1 MNDIY
6 KKQVALLIR
15 IMPSVYRIKDF
26 AVHGGTAINLFHKNM
41 PRYSV
46 DIDLTYIPIQERNES
61 LEAIN
66 SHLRTLKNSIEKS
79 IPGIKVIHKPNVWKL
94 QCTLDGAT
102 VKIEVNGTKRGL
114 IGETEEKTL
123 CQRAETEF
131 NMTCKARTVSYSQ
144 LYGGKI
150 AAALSRQHPRDLFDC
165 KYIKIA
171 SFDDVKDGFILCLT
185 GSDKPV
191 IESLQPNAID
201 QTEALENQFEGMSD
215 TPFTYPDYEEARH
228 KLIRQVNDSMTE
240 TDREFLLSFENG
252 EPDWEK
258 CCAGDL
264 SRYPSVKWKLQNIA
278 KLKMSN
284 PQKHKE
290 IVSEFIFVLLTAFT
304 GRRNH
309 LHQRRLIIFFGNI
322 TFLHSRRQMYRLVF
336 RTQGKSH
343 RKTKSL
349 PNDRTGTIRTL
360 SVLYRII
367 IDNLIRN
374 GFHIF
379 QQGL

>member
-150 AAALSRQHPRDLFDC
+150 AAALNRQHPRDLFDC
-165 KYIKIA
+165 KYMKIA

-290 IVSEFIFVLLTAFT
+290 GVEKLSGFFISGTTVSLQLLNLYN
-304 GRRNH
+304 GCLRDKE
-309 LHQRRLIIFFGNI
+309 
-322 TFLHSRRQMYRLVF
+322 
-336 RTQGKSH
+336 GKEAE
-343 RKTKSL
+343 
-349 PNDRTGTIRTL
+349 G
-360 SVLYRII
+360 
-367 IDNLIRN
+367 
-374 GFHIF
+374 G
-379 QQGL
+379 